1 MEEAYDY
8 IRALVE
14 EEFEKEYSRLEKTGL
29 LLFEISNILFYCL
42 PLFEERKQF
51 SVDDPQL
58 RYLIIGGISEYFENE
73 VKESVSWD
81 IIRNKN

>member
-8 IRALVE
+8 ICALVE
-14 EEFEKEYSRLEKTGL
+14 EEFEKEYLRLEKTGVL
-29 LLFEISNILFYCL
+29 QFEITNILSYSL
-42 PLFEERKQF
+42 PLFEEGKQF
-51 SVDDPQL
+51 SIEDPQL

-81 IIRNKN
+81 IIHNKN